1 MAKNE
6 VAKKENTTPSYNSNN
21 YDETHAYDDK
31 VVNEHIEDYGNGV
44 VIDRVIQEHSEV
56 HQKSSRK
63 SK

>member
-6 VAKKENTTPSYNSNN
+6 VAKKGNSTPSYNNNN
-21 YDETHAYDDK
+21 YDETYASNDR
-31 VVNEHIEDYGNGV
+31 VIQEHIEDYGNGV
-44 VIDRVIQEHSEV
+44 VVDRVVQEHSEV